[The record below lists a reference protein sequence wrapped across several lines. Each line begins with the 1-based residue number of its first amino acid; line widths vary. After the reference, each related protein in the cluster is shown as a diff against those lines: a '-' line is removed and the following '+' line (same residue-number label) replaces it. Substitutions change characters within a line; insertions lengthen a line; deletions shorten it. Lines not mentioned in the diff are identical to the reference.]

1 MPQMIPII
9 YLILSAF
16 QFIILLRFICQA
28 MSVNYYNPVT
38 QSIVKISG
46 YLLKPFDLLGIKS
59 STYTL
64 LIILFIFTF
73 IKIYLP
79 TLLSNQM
86 LSLDS
91 LFVISLGY
99 LVKDLINIYWY
110 LIIIS
115 AIKSWFNI
123 FVNHPI
129 FSLIDELCNPLYEY
143 VRSVIPTL
151 SGIDFSPI
159 IILFGLQIIEIIL
172 IPRIFNLMNIL

>member
-1 MPQMIPII
+1 
-9 YLILSAF
+9 
-16 QFIILLRFICQA
+16 
-28 MSVNYYNPVT
+28 
-38 QSIVKISG
+38 
-46 YLLKPFDLLGIKS
+46 
-59 STYTL
+59 
-64 LIILFIFTF
+64 
-73 IKIYLP
+73 
-79 TLLSNQM
+79 M

>member
-1 MPQMIPII
+1 MIPII

-46 YLLKPFDLLGIKS
+46 YLMKPFDLLGIKS

>member
-46 YLLKPFDLLGIKS
+46 YLMKPFDLLGIKS